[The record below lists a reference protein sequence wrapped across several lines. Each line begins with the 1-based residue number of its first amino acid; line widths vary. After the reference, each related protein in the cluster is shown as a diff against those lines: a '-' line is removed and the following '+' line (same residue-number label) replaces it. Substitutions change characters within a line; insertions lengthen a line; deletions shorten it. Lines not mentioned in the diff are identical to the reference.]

1 MEKAYAINR
10 LINIKIIKM
19 KNINKISIIIALFS
33 ILLINGCKKEEKQEE
48 VKKATLTVNTTVDGQ
63 GQVAG
68 VLVSLRTNNNQNTVK
83 EVSTNNQ
90 GIARFEDVE
99 AGTYDVYSSL
109 LDYSSWERDIS
120 IAESEDKTISTTLTR
135 MPTSFEKN

>member
-1 MEKAYAINR
+1 
-10 LINIKIIKM
+10 
-19 KNINKISIIIALFS
+19 
-33 ILLINGCKKEEKQEE
+33 LLINGCKKEEKQEE

-109 LDYSSWERDIS
+109 SDYSSWERNIS
-120 IAESEDKTISTTLTR
+120 IAESEDKTISTTLIR
-135 MPTSFEKN
+135 MPTSFEKK